1 MQILDSDFIR
11 KIKDFEWDQGNKEK
25 SLKKHNITNK
35 ESEEPFFDRNNILL
49 EDLLHQEKEDRYII
63 IGATKNKKIL
73 FIVFTIR
80 KDNIRI
86 ISSRIANKKEVNMYE
101 KRT

>member
-1 MQILDSDFIR
+1 M
-11 KIKDFEWDQGNKEK
+11 
-25 SLKKHNITNK
+25 NK
-35 ESEEPFFDRNNILL
+35 ESEKPFFDRNNILL
-49 EDLLHQEKEDRYII
+49 EDLLHQEKEDIYII
-63 IGATKNKKIL
+63 IGATINKKIL

-101 KRT
+101 TRT